1 MRAVSLVVN
10 VESWLLLVCD
20 VVKLTQDTIGEWFR
34 LVDDVIVVCT
44 MVNILCLHIVTIG
57 W

>member
-10 VESWLLLVCD
+10 IESWLLLVCD